1 MEIYLDNAA
10 SARPLENLGLETQF
24 GNPNSTHKIGRRLKS
39 KLEEAREKLATYF
52 STNPHGVIFTA
63 TATEA
68 NNLYVNS
75 FDEVYCSHSEH
86 SSVFNL
92 PNTKKAIAMS
102 SLGEIKFDAQQKE
115 FQGTE
120 LKFVS
125 LIQTNN
131 ETGVFFD
138 YKQLSV
144 DPEVNTIVHL
154 DCAQSAN
161 WYDLKD
167 VLQYADAITLSSHKC
182 GGPFGA
188 SALVLSEKFLKKK
201 LLKAQT
207 LGGGQEYQLRAG
219 TQNVSASVGFVDAF
233 LHSQTNRHK
242 TLELARIQ
250 EQLALDLLND
260 SGLDYEYLCS
270 RINKTPAIMSIWFKG
285 CQAQELQT
293 LLDLNDVCI
302 SLGSACKSGAV
313 AESETFK
320 AIGLPAQTSKETIRV
335 SFGWN
340 TTVDEVKFGIEKIIK
355 TVKELL

>member
-233 LHSQTNRHK
+233 LYS
-242 TLELARIQ
+242 
-250 EQLALDLLND
+250 
-260 SGLDYEYLCS
+260 
-270 RINKTPAIMSIWFKG
+270 
-285 CQAQELQT
+285 
-293 LLDLNDVCI
+293 
-302 SLGSACKSGAV
+302 
-313 AESETFK
+313 
-320 AIGLPAQTSKETIRV
+320 
-335 SFGWN
+335 
-340 TTVDEVKFGIEKIIK
+340 
-355 TVKELL
+355 